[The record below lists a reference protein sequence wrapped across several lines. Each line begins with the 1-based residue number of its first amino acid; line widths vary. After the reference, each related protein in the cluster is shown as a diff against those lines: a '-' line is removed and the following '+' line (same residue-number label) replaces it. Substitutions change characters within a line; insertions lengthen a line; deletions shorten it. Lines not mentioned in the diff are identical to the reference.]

1 MKIRAFW
8 DVAPCSLDWCT
19 TTRLRGAISQKALI
33 FNRMADMIGDT
44 DRRTK
49 ERKDEYI

>member
-8 DVAPCSLDWCT
+8 DVAPCNLAVVDYDWCT

-33 FNRMADMIGDT
+33 FKRMADMIGN
-44 DRRTK
+44 REENKRT
-49 ERKDEYI
+49 E